1 MSIRID
7 RNIYNHQTFFCS
19 ILGKS
24 SCEARLP
31 FFVPPIGREAAAARL
46 LTRQLSSGMRGA
58 MQHCPLCVMGA
69 GRIVCDNDLSKLFN
83 FHKLWVELPLDGHC
97 RQLFFSLN
105 MRIFLCAFQI
115 MFYLCNR
122 KHNIQQHHVC
132 HQDLLPFHGIACH
145 RLSVPGAA
153 GRCGLRLRC
162 RRQPRRPP
170 PRFRPAPAVAAPFA
184 VCFP

>member
-1 MSIRID
+1 
-7 RNIYNHQTFFCS
+7 
-19 ILGKS
+19 
-24 SCEARLP
+24 
-31 FFVPPIGREAAAARL
+31 
-46 LTRQLSSGMRGA
+46 MRGA

-122 KHNIQQHHVC
+122 NTISNSTMSAIKTFCLSMASLVTACLCQAQQVT
-132 HQDLLPFHGIACH
+132 
-145 RLSVPGAA
+145 
-153 GRCGLRLRC
+153 
-162 RRQPRRPP
+162 
-170 PRFRPAPAVAAPFA
+170 VAYD
-184 VCFP
+184 